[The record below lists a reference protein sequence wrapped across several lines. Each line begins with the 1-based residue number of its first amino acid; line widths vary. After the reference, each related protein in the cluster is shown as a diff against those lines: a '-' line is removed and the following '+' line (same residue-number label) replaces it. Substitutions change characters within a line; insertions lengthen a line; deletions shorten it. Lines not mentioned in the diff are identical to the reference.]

1 MKTPKIL
8 GMVLV
13 FILATTCVWARSNV
27 LITEVMYNPIGTE
40 NGLEYVELFNQNDVP
55 VNIGGWIISSSSYDT
70 DATIPN
76 GTVIPA
82 KSHFL
87 IADEG
92 FALSKP
98 ASWPLADHEEALTLS
113 NTAGGVALVG
123 STVVEDSVGW
133 GPVSNP
139 KLFEGSP
146 AALGDEGLSLT
157 REKSGDAY
165 IDTGNNSKDFTYQQ
179 PSPSNSIGQLGPN
192 KDLAIE
198 LTIEDSAPD
207 ILYVN
212 VTDEAPEKSGIQVFP
227 APGQTKNLE
236 VAVGV
241 RDLSGDIKG
250 VGLGFDNISLN
261 LTDVVNET
269 QPTRVY
275 SGKIPINY
283 HITPGLHYIT
293 VTACDSGDCA
303 TSTIGIDIGEVL
315 AFNVDTT
322 KISID
327 TNLGGSYQLIGDLDP
342 STPAKP
348 TLQNTGNSPLNLMV
362 STNGLQLN
370 QSQIPPSAISVQI
383 SRAEPVE
390 FFELSSNYLTTE
402 SLAVK
407 GILRLSLRF
416 DLPRTLVPGVY
427 NGHITLTAVK

>member
-8 GMVLV
+8 GIILV
-13 FILATTCVWARSNV
+13 FVLATTFVSARSSV
-27 LITEVMYNPIGTE
+27 LISEVMYNPTGTE
-40 NGLEYVELFNQNDVP
+40 IGLEYVELFNPNDAN
-55 VNIGGWIISSSSYDT
+55 VNIGGWVISSSSYDI

-76 GTVIPA
+76 STIIPA
-82 KSHFL
+82 RSHFL
-87 IADEG
+87 IADES
-92 FALSKP
+92 FRLSKP
-98 ASWPLADHEEALTLS
+98 ASWPLADYEEALTLS

-139 KLFEGSP
+139 KLFEGNP

-165 IDTGNNSKDFTYQQ
+165 VDTNNNSEDFAYQQ

-192 KDLAIE
+192 KDVAIE
-198 LTIEDSAPD
+198 LTVEDSAPE

-212 VTDEAPEKSGIQVFP
+212 VSDEAPEISGIQVFP
-227 APGQTKNLE
+227 APGQTKNL
-236 VAVGV
+236 AVVVGI
-241 RDLSGDIKG
+241 RDRSGD
-250 VGLGFDNISLN
+250 LTELELEFDNNSIN

-269 QPTRVY
+269 QTITVY
-275 SGKIPINY
+275 SGVIPINY
-283 HITPGLHYIT
+283 HLSPGLHYIT

-303 TSTIGIDIGEVL
+303 TSTVGIDIREVL
-315 AFNVDTT
+315 AFSVDTT

-327 TNLGGSYQLIGDLDP
+327 TNLGGSYQLIGDLDT

-383 SRAEPVE
+383 SKAEPVE

-402 SLAVK
+402 SLAIK
-407 GILRLSLRF
+407 GLMRLSLRF